1 MGKAEIQEKINRLER
16 EIRELKTDKDLYHNM
31 NNKIK
36 DAVTKLT
43 NAKDSAN
50 KSYTM
55 LKQCYQSDTAS
66 KKVTELEN
74 EYTNINNIKK
84 ELTYDILTASNNKLN
99 SINSSINNKENQINA
114 LKKQM
119 NSIEDT

>member
-55 LKQCYQSDTAS
+55 LEQCYQSEVAS

-74 EYTNINNIKK
+74 EYTNINNIIK

-99 SINSSINNKENQINA
+99 SINSSINNKENQIIA